1 MNNYTAKR
9 LPEAREQLR
18 IDLLNETEKQAY
30 YRNMEAIRYQKS
42 VISTGWI
49 EGKEEGRAEGA
60 KMKQFEIAR
69 KSPQEYQLIQSFKQQ
84 DCLKKKLET
93 ELFPRYL
100 CLIDSS

>member
-1 MNNYTAKR
+1 MNTDTAKR

-49 EGKEEGRAEGA
+49 EGKEEGRAESA

-69 KSPQEYQLIQSFKQQ
+69 KLKSAGVPINTIIQTTGLSKEEIG
-84 DCLKKKLET
+84 D
-93 ELFPRYL
+93 
-100 CLIDSS
+100 